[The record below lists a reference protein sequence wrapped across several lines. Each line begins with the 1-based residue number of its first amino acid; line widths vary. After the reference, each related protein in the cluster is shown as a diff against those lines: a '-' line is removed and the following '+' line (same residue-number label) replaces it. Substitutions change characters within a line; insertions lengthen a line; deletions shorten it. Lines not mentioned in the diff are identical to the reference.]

1 MNIGYLRLD
10 YGDLNIG
17 TYNIQEIGLA
27 KAFEELGHTTYIFY
41 WLDKTDKKC
50 NSTIAVTSHVYKVY
64 LPYKH
69 KIGHHVIIDMDLL
82 KSYQLDLIHIQTD
95 NLLFVPN
102 AVDYCQRK
110 RIKYYCYVGTIKSSN
125 RHALIRYILDKIT
138 LRNIHACRK
147 SLVFSKT
154 PAVAQELKRYNV
166 AQVEVAPVG
175 LDISVIPNNL
185 KNPDILQQE
194 YHIPTDKNI
203 IVSVCALRH
212 DKKPFDLFELAEKL
226 DDKYC
231 LIHIGTGPLRK
242 DLEAKLN
249 SKECYKKIIHIDKI
263 PNTLIHAFYKM
274 ANYSV
279 NFNPDEIFGMAI
291 LEAMYHEC
299 TVIAIKAP
307 GPNYIIKDGESG
319 FIVETVA
326 EMADLIRSGAK
337 APCARQRIL
346 ESFTWEN
353 TAKKFL
359 SHFPELQ

>member
-10 YGDLNIG
+10 YGDLNFG

-41 WLDKTDKKC
+41 WLDKTDKRC
-50 NSTIAVTSHVYKVY
+50 NSSIAVTNHVYKVY
-64 LPYKH
+64 LPYKY

-82 KSYQLDLIHIQTD
+82 KSYQLNLIHIQTD

-110 RIKYYCYVGTIKSSN
+110 GIKYYCYVGTIKSSN

-138 LRNIHACRK
+138 LRNIRACRK
-147 SLVFSKT
+147 SLVFTKT
-154 PAVAQELKRYNV
+154 PAVAQELKQHNV

-185 KNPDILQQE
+185 DNPVILQQE
-194 YHIPTDKNI
+194 YHIPINKNI

-231 LIHIGTGPLRK
+231 LLHIGTGPLKK
-242 DLEAKLN
+242 DFEAKLY

-274 ANYSV
+274 ANYAV

-291 LEAMYHEC
+291 LEAMYHGC
-299 TVIAIKAP
+299 TVLAIKAP
-307 GPNYIIKDGESG
+307 GPNYIIENGKSG
-319 FIVETVA
+319 FIVETIE
-326 EMADLIRSGAK
+326 EMANLIRSGAK
-337 APCARQRIL
+337 AQCARQRVL

-353 TAKKFL
+353 SAKKFL
-359 SHFPELQ
+359 SHFPKLQ